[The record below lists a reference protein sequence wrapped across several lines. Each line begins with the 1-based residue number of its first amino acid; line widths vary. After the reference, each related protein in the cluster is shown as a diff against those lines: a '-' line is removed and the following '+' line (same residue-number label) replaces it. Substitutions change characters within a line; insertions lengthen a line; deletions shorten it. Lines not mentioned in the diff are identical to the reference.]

1 MRAIVIRDT
10 ALRVSQRQ
18 AVKQRWGKSVFFL
31 WVFFCCGC
39 AARFFCCGCAARFFF
54 AAGAR
59 RVFFLLRVRGAFFC
73 FAAGARRVFFLLR
86 VRGVFFAAGMH
97 AACFF
102 CCGKCDASQEPG
114 PKCMGTQAPFQL
126 SPSPSDSE
134 MKCSPW
140 LGCRRF
146 DNGRRTLALRHGNRL
161 TQLNKVGVLGRCH
174 DPRARSDK
182 TLKCTQAPVPFHP
195 PSSDCA
201 MPYMA
206 GLTDSTNAVDP
217 CSPAPAANYTSF
229 LSNLMKLWSG
239 DTSGSVIPD
248 QSAYQ
253 DVERLFPALGHPS
266 ALKCPSRSSDPLQTL
281 QCPLWLGW
289 QSLQLQQTLA

>member
-39 AARFFCCGCAARFFF
+39 AARFFLLRVR
-54 AAGAR
+54 GAF
-59 RVFFLLRVRGAFFC
+59 FFLLRVRGAFF
-73 FAAGARRVFFLLR
+73 FLLRVRGAFFVLLRVRGAFFFLLR

-161 TQLNKVGVLGRCH
+161 TQTK
-174 DPRARSDK
+174 
-182 TLKCTQAPVPFHP
+182 
-195 PSSDCA
+195 
-201 MPYMA
+201 
-206 GLTDSTNAVDP
+206 
-217 CSPAPAANYTSF
+217 
-229 LSNLMKLWSG
+229 
-239 DTSGSVIPD
+239 
-248 QSAYQ
+248 
-253 DVERLFPALGHPS
+253 
-266 ALKCPSRSSDPLQTL
+266 
-281 QCPLWLGW
+281 
-289 QSLQLQQTLA
+289 